1 MIGFGKEYAELYGLG
16 GKFDEAEEEQNK
28 VSRFHS
34 EIDDLENGK
43 LLSNHG
49 ARLTNTLISRIHQF
63 RSL

>member
-34 EIDDLENGK
+34 EIDDLENGNVFVE
-43 LLSNHG
+43 SWCS
-49 ARLTNTLISRIHQF
+49 ID
-63 RSL
+63 